1 MEKIKEITDKI
12 PKWLLNKFAITT
24 VLFIFWMVF
33 LDKYNLF
40 TQFGMMSDIRKLK
53 QEKLMYAEKIEK
65 LKAEKEAF
73 EHNLEKY
80 AREKY
85 LMHKSNEDVYIVLDK
100 SK

>member
-1 MEKIKEITDKI
+1 MDNIRHFTDKI
-12 PKWLLNKFAITT
+12 PKWLWNKFFFTA
-24 VLFIFWMVF
+24 VLFIFWMLF

-40 TQFGMMSDIRKLK
+40 TQIGMMSDLRKLK
-53 QEKLMYAEKIEK
+53 QEKKMYVEKIER
-65 LKAEKEAF
+65 LKSEKDAF

-85 LMHKSNEDVYIVLDK
+85 LMHKRNEDVFIVLDK